1 MRSDS
6 IIWTSA
12 GRVSFE
18 PIDVPEPRPAQV
30 LVEVAYSLVSPG
42 TEREWLGS
50 DQSHVVLGTTFPFV
64 PGYSLAG
71 TVKSVGTSVT
81 RFRPGDRV
89 VGSPLFGAHASLALV
104 AEDLTFRIPD
114 GVSLQQA
121 VYFNLGRSAA
131 HTLWLSGVRLGDS
144 LTIVGQGPIGTLA
157 TQIAA
162 SSGAHPIVAVELDED
177 RRHRARAAGATH
189 AIDPTDPEFDQL
201 IASTGGTQYSVDL
214 SGSLDGLAT
223 AIHATAPLG
232 TVVLS
237 TGINTDL
244 TIPYGEVFLK
254 GLTLKGAFVN
264 ARTAQTAVDV
274 ATFLDLVDRGAVH
287 IPDGSDGTFAPEQ
300 AAEVY
305 NRVLLGDRTLTAPL
319 FDWTGRTSCLEST
332 KGP

>member
-1 MRSDS
+1 MKADS
-6 IIWTSA
+6 IVWTGA
-12 GRVSFE
+12 EKVSFE
-18 PIDVPEPRPAQV
+18 PTDVGEPSPTQV

-42 TEREWLGS
+42 TEREWLSS
-50 DQSHVVLGTTFPFV
+50 DQSHVVLGATFPLV

-71 TVKSVGTSVT
+71 TVKSVGKRVT

-89 VGSPLFGAHASLALV
+89 VGSPLIGAHASIALV
-104 AEDLTFRIPD
+104 AEDLTFHIPD
-114 GVSLQQA
+114 DVSLKQA

-144 LTIVGQGPIGTLA
+144 ITIVGQGPIGTLA

-162 SSGAHPIVAVELDED
+162 SYGAHPIVAVELDAA
-177 RRHRARAAGATH
+177 RRTRAVAAGATH
-189 AIDPTDPEFDQL
+189 AMDPTDTKFDEF
-201 IASTGGTQYSVDL
+201 IASTGGSQYAVDL
-214 SGSLDGLAT
+214 SGSLTGLAT

-237 TGINTDL
+237 TGMNADL

-264 ARTAQTAVDV
+264 ARSARTAVDI

-287 IPDGSDGTFAPEQ
+287 VPDGSEGTFAPEQ

-305 NRVLLGDRTLTAPL
+305 RRVLKRDRALTAPL
-319 FDWTGRTSCLEST
+319 FDWANRKS
-332 KGP
+332 